1 MDIAELQWHVAYRSR
16 ALNRQ
21 NALARVA
28 VKKNQE
34 MKDDVD
40 HMKKHWYEVKRK
52 GGDSR

>member
-40 HMKKHWYEVKRK
+40 DMKKHWYEVKRK
-52 GGDSR
+52 S